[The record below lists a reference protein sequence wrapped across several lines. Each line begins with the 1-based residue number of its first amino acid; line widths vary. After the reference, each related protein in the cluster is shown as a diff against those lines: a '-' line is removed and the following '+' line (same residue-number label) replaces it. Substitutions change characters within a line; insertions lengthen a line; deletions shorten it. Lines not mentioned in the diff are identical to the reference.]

1 MRVGSVFVLQF
12 YRHGAYQHVGF
23 HIVEHAGFPGQRNV
37 LAVAIDTLVG
47 FRESR
52 QVAEVDGAAFAEIAG
67 EEGME
72 FVEQFLAEDGVF
84 RGAPVDGCHQFR
96 AQGFEIT
103 ALQAHQ
109 VDKTGVSLNLR
120 AREK

>member
-1 MRVGSVFVLQF
+1 MKCRFSSSVM
-12 YRHGAYQHVGF
+12 
-23 HIVEHAGFPGQRNV
+23 
-37 LAVAIDTLVG
+37 
-47 FRESR
+47 
-52 QVAEVDGAAFAEIAG
+52 VAEVDGAAFAEIAG

-72 FVEQFLAEDGVF
+72 FVEQFFSEGGVF
-84 RGAPVDGCHQFR
+84 RGAPINGFHQFR

>member
-1 MRVGSVFVLQF
+1 MVAGSIGLLVPSAKVT
-12 YRHGAYQHVGF
+12 VS
-23 HIVEHAGFPGQRNV
+23 
-37 LAVAIDTLVG
+37 AVRRRTGLPRMLERD
-47 FRESR
+47 S
-52 QVAEVDGAAFAEIAG
+52 AFAEIAG

-72 FVEQFLAEDGVF
+72 FVEQFLAEGVAY
-84 RGAPVDGCHQFR
+84 RGAPVNGFHQFR